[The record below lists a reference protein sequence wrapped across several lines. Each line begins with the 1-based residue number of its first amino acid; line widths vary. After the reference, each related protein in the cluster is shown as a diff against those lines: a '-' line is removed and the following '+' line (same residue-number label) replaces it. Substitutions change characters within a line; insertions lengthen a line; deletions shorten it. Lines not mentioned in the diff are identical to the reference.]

1 MSDQSSSHSIW
12 LSKLKSHLEG
22 ERYTTSTASRC
33 MTAARHFLGHIGAKC
48 VDIDAVQP
56 ADVELYLQ
64 QALRRYRRRH
74 GRAPGY
80 KSWGRLQTDGI
91 QMLLR
96 LAQGRWPPMAVAI
109 QPAEIFRRELCG
121 AYARWMADLC
131 GRSPVTVLARCGEA
145 GRFLAWLGERA
156 TRQTL
161 DTLSLLDVD
170 AYMKHR
176 ARSLR
181 RPSLRQAA
189 SNIRSFLRWLHRTEQ
204 TAQDLSATVV
214 SPPVY
219 TFESIPSALRAE
231 DVKNVLAAT
240 QEDRTPKGIRDYA
253 ILMLLSTYGLRAGEI
268 TGLRLEDVD
277 WRRDIIHIRHKKT
290 GAISD
295 LPLLPAAGEALL
307 RYLQESRPQTPFR
320 EVFIRCCAPYCPFKA
335 GSNLNR
341 MVRCR
346 LGAAGVI
353 TTGKHG
359 LHAFRHGRAVSLLR
373 AMVPVKEIGDL
384 LGHRSA
390 DSTLVYLKLATEDL
404 RAVAMEI
411 PEAVK
416 A

>member
-109 QPAEIFRRELCG
+109 QPAEIFRRELCA

-189 SNIRSFLRWLHRTEQ
+189 SNIRSFL
-204 TAQDLSATVV
+204 
-214 SPPVY
+214 
-219 TFESIPSALRAE
+219 
-231 DVKNVLAAT
+231 
-240 QEDRTPKGIRDYA
+240 DRK
-253 ILMLLSTYGLRAGEI
+253 
-268 TGLRLEDVD
+268 
-277 WRRDIIHIRHKKT
+277 
-290 GAISD
+290 
-295 LPLLPAAGEALL
+295 
-307 RYLQESRPQTPFR
+307 
-320 EVFIRCCAPYCPFKA
+320 
-335 GSNLNR
+335 
-341 MVRCR
+341 
-346 LGAAGVI
+346 
-353 TTGKHG
+353 
-359 LHAFRHGRAVSLLR
+359 
-373 AMVPVKEIGDL
+373 
-384 LGHRSA
+384 
-390 DSTLVYLKLATEDL
+390 
-404 RAVAMEI
+404 
-411 PEAVK
+411 
-416 A
+416 